1 MWHDGI
7 IYDLTQNGISGNL
20 LNLLEYFLKERKQ
33 RVVLNGQFSKWENIT
48 AGAPQGS
55 ILGPL
60 LFSIYINDL
69 TEGLTSN
76 AKLFADGASLFS
88 VVHDIK
94 ASASDLNKDLEIK
107 NSWAFQWNMSF
118 NLDPTKQAHEVIFR
132 PKAKEMY
139 HSLLVFNNVS
149 VSQLSSQKHLGVILD
164 SKLIF
169 DEHLKMVS
177 LKISK
182 TLGLLWKLQN
192 LLPRSAL
199 IRIYKAFVKPYL
211 DHGDILYDQ
220 TYNMFFHHKLES
232 IQYNACLAITGAIRG
247 TSKEKLYQ
255 ELRLESLP

>member
-107 NSWAFQWNMSF
+107 NNWAFQWNMSF
-118 NLDPTKQAHEVIFR
+118 NLDPTKQAHEVIFS

-149 VSQLSSQKHLGVILD
+149 VSQLSSQKHLGVLLD

-182 TLGLLWKLQN
+182 TLGLL
-192 LLPRSAL
+192 
-199 IRIYKAFVKPYL
+199 
-211 DHGDILYDQ
+211 
-220 TYNMFFHHKLES
+220 
-232 IQYNACLAITGAIRG
+232 
-247 TSKEKLYQ
+247 
-255 ELRLESLP
+255 